1 MKISAFSPIDDGSDD
16 SLLMISYTDD
26 GGATYKTR
34 KIRLE
39 DFIDDFDVENLAN
52 VDGTPTEG
60 QILQFSGSTW
70 SPVNYTP
77 GSGGGGVAAA
87 GPISLSDYVIEENY
101 AIPVGTNGASFGDT
115 VVADGFTVEVPD
127 GSTWTI
133 YA

>member
-60 QILQFSGSTW
+60 QVLQFSGSTW
-70 SPVNYTP
+70 SPVDADLA
-77 GSGGGGVAAA
+77 GGGGAVTN
-87 GPISLSDYVIEENY
+87 GPIATTQYVIAEDITF
-101 AIPVGTNGASFGDT
+101 AAGTNGASYGDT
-115 VVADGFTVEVPD
+115 TVEDGFTVEVPA
-127 GSTWTI
+127 GSTWFI
-133 YA
+133 YN